1 MGISKEKLS
10 FHVHKLR
17 NIPKIVL
24 MTGSTIPITL
34 PFLTVSKS
42 GSRDLRYFE
51 KQRCHET
58 MFEETKVAPSPSTK

>member
-1 MGISKEKLS
+1 MGIPKEKLS

-34 PFLTVSKS
+34 PFLTVSES
-42 GSRDLRYFE
+42 GSRDIRYFE
-51 KQRCHET
+51 K
-58 MFEETKVAPSPSTK
+58 